1 MFFLA
6 IQNTYN
12 HLEIAL
18 MNGLHQCDVVKEDK
32 IYASKN
38 FVIIIDKLLR
48 NNNVKLSSLE
58 FCAINRGPS
67 PFTTLRSVI
76 ASVNGL
82 HFALNI
88 PLIGIDGLEAFFL
101 EYQEQ
106 LQENSLILLN
116 AFNQDVYFH
125 FKEKDQTALTG
136 YRKID
141 VLLDWVREK
150 LPASPISFLGNAV
163 TLYKNQIDTIFA
175 PEYCNFFDPIPETC
189 SIDQI
194 ATLGYEYWEKK
205 LYNTNTTI
213 TPLYLKQHTPYTQG
227 AHNANMR
234 RI

>member
-6 IQNTYN
+6 IQNTYT

-18 MNGLHQCDVVKEDK
+18 MNGLQQCDVIQEDK
-32 IYASKN
+32 MYASKN
-38 FVIIIDKLLR
+38 FVIMIDMLLR
-48 NNNVKLSSLE
+48 RNSIKLSSLA

-88 PLIGIDGLEAFFL
+88 PLIGIDGLEALFL
-101 EYQEQ
+101 EYQPQ
-106 LQENSLILLN
+106 LADNSLILLN
-116 AFNQDVYFH
+116 AFNNDVYFH
-125 FKEKDQTALTG
+125 FQMPDQKPLTG
-136 YRKID
+136 YKKID

-150 LPASPISFLGNAV
+150 VPASRISFLGNAA
-163 TLYKNQIDTIFA
+163 TLYKNQIEGMFA
-175 PEYCNFFDPIPETC
+175 PQYCNFLDPMPETC

-194 ATLGYEYWEKK
+194 ALMGYEKWENKQ
-205 LYNTNTTI
+205 YTNTTI
-213 TPLYLKQHTPYTQG
+213 TPLYLKQYTPYVQG
-227 AHNANMR
+227 SSSANMR